1 MFIHI
6 ADFDFADFFADGDHG
21 IAKPIEFGEGF
32 AFGGFDHYGSS
43 DWPGDSGGME
53 TIVDQAFGD
62 VIDFDVGGLFEL
74 AQVEDALVGD
84 EAVGAF
90 VEDGVVIF

>member
-1 MFIHI
+1 
-6 ADFDFADFFADGDHG
+6 
-21 IAKPIEFGEGF
+21 
-32 AFGGFDHYGSS
+32 
-43 DWPGDSGGME
+43 ME

-62 VIDFDVGGLFEL
+62 VIDFDFGGLFEL